1 MGCRGLPLLVVGG
14 ETPALAKNKL
24 CLRQPEN
31 DVSTFSGCLYNKPRC
46 SPTHSKKE
54 THHERTRRPSPS
66 PARLRSL
73 YRRPICAL
81 SKNAHR
87 RATACRAALSPRSQN
102 PHRPRTRVT
111 ASACRRQ
118 NGCRYG
124 FTARSRCRHRVS
136 RNFQLSAQL
145 ARNRCRAMRQNRG
158 NAGARHRRSAK
169 AHPFCQSGRAG
180 YARRARR
187 PSRNHAQNAAGDGVG
202 YSRGAD

>member
-14 ETPALAKNKL
+14 ETPALAKNKP

-54 THHERTRRPSPS
+54 THHERTHRPGPS

-73 YRRPICAL
+73 HRRPIAA
-81 SKNAHR
+81 KPKTAAH
-87 RATACRAALSPRSQN
+87 RATARRAALSARSQN
-102 PHRPRTRVT
+102 PHRRRTRAAT
-111 ASACRRQ
+111 PACRRQ
-118 NGCRYG
+118 DGCRDG
-124 FTARSRCRHRVS
+124 FAARSRCRHRVS

-145 ARNRCRAMRQNRG
+145 ARNRVRAMRQNGG

-180 YARRARR
+180 NARRARR

-202 YSRGAD
+202 YSCGAD